1 MRSISGIKNRVVL
14 AIIGLLITLAAAWLA
29 ATLLNLGV
37 SWPQLQPLLPNPHTH
52 IGALLSANSN
62 WLFPAA
68 IAIALIALIVGIVM
82 LISQIP
88 RKARTAPLRLVD
100 TDGTLMA
107 TVSPDVLARALSERA
122 EEVPGV
128 SGCSVWVAGSSRNIW
143 LQASAKIS
151 QEAQVS
157 WAVAALRRRLADDIT
172 ASLGTAPQQV
182 DVIIKPSS
190 GTASEAV
197 AGVADHRRKA
207 LA

>member
-14 AIIGLLITLAAAWLA
+14 AIVGLLTIAAAAWLA

-37 SWPQLQPLLPNPHTH
+37 SWPTAQPILPNPHTR
-52 IGALLSANSN
+52 IGALLSGTGT
-62 WLFPAA
+62 WLLPAA
-68 IAIALIALIVGIVM
+68 IVLSLIALIVGIMM

-88 RKARTAPLRLVD
+88 RKARTAPLRLID

-107 TVSPDVLARALSERA
+107 TVDPNVLARALAERA
-122 EEVPGV
+122 EELPGV
-128 SGCSVWVAGSSRNIW
+128 SGCSVWVAGSSQSIW

-172 ASLGTAPQQV
+172 ASLGAAPQQV
-182 DVIIKPSS
+182 DVIIKPNS

-197 AGVADHRRKA
+197 AGVTDHRRKA